1 MIQAFAPRL
10 PRGCSWVMLVISGL
24 VLPTSALRAQDASP
38 AEPVAKPVPLVKPGD
53 PGFSK
58 VEKFIDP
65 KAKETLA
72 IFKPMTANRSMRTKG
87 AGNDLSRM
95 QSMAARAENE
105 DSSFIRAYIDYFASE
120 LTKRDNINALFGQP
134 PNLPP
139 TSPAA
144 RGLETAVDALTR
156 PINDANAQQN
166 PNTNFLNNY
175 TRALFDSILP
185 KLMDNNYFTRIDA
198 AIVLGMAGGTTPNA
212 LDFYASQ
219 LKLPDQIMWVKMWA
233 ARGYTNAAKS
243 GRRSLE
249 FSKAIAGADALV
261 TFLNSDPDLPFFIKF
276 RSLEALGSIRVCN
289 ASRAGMNLDVASVVA
304 GFLADP
310 QARPETRAY
319 AAWSLGM
326 LKVPPQITPF
336 NFMLAGSEV
345 GYLTVDLGTRII
357 AEFDANAANF
367 DRAKDDAAELT
378 SLLMFQVIPAI
389 GGEEGVTESGLLKG
403 NHPDLSAAKPFLS
416 KLDEK
421 IRDVTREAYDLLRK
435 EAANQKSKRD
445 DLAAKVADLKTFLEA
460 NKPRDR
466 RLVPGGPLFAGQP

>member
-10 PRGCSWVMLVISGL
+10 PRGCSWVLLVIFGL
-24 VLPTSALRAQDASP
+24 FLPPLRGQDVAPTEP
-38 AEPVAKPVPLVKPGD
+38 ATKVKPGD

-58 VEKFIDP
+58 VEKFVDP

-72 IFKPMTANRSMRTKG
+72 IFKPLTASRTMRTRG
-87 AGNDLSRM
+87 TPNDLIRM
-95 QSMAARAENE
+95 QTIATRGENE
-105 DSSFIRAYIDYFASE
+105 DPSFIRAYIDYFASE

-134 PNLPP
+134 AGLSP

-156 PINDANAQQN
+156 PLNDARALQN
-166 PNTNFLNNY
+166 PNTTFLNNY
-175 TRALFDSILP
+175 TRALFDSVLP
-185 KLMDNNYFTRIDA
+185 RLMDNNYFTRIDA

-219 LKLPDQIMWVKMWA
+219 LKLPNQVMWVKMWA
-233 ARGYTNAAKS
+233 ARGYTNASQS

-261 TFLNSDPDLPFFIKF
+261 AFLNSDPDLPFFVKF
-276 RSLEALGSIRVCN
+276 RVLEALGSIRVCN
-289 ASRAGMNLDVASVVA
+289 ASPAGLNLDVASVIA
-304 GFLADP
+304 GYLADP
-310 QARPETRAY
+310 EARPETRAY
-319 AAWSLGM
+319 AAWALGM
-326 LKVPPQITPF
+326 LKVPSQVSPY
-336 NFMLAGSEV
+336 NFTLAGSEI
-345 GYLTVDLGTRII
+345 GNLTVALGNRIV
-357 AEFDANAANF
+357 AEYDANAANF
-367 DRAKDDAAELT
+367 DRVKDDAAELT

-389 GGEEGVTESGLLKG
+389 GGEEGISDSGLLKG
-403 NHPDLSAAKPFLS
+403 GHPDLSSARPFLTT
-416 KLDEK
+416 LDQK
-421 IRDVTREAYDLLRK
+421 IRDLTREAYDLLRR

-445 DLAAKVADLKTFLEA
+445 DLDAKVADLKAFLDA